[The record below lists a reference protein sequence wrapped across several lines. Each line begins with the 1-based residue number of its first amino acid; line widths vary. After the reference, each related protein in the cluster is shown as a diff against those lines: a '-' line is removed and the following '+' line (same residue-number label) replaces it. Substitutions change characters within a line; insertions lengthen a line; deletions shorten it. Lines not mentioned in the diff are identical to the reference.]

1 VFSFALYSGLSEEA
15 MQAMLEHD
23 YPGNVRDLEKI
34 IEHAFVLCQGGL
46 VQGEHLPS
54 YLQRICIA
62 GEIRSC

>member
-1 VFSFALYSGLSEEA
+1 
-15 MQAMLEHD
+15 MQAMLEHES
-23 YPGNVRDLEKI
+23 PGNVRDLEKI

-54 YLQRICIA
+54 YLQCICIA